1 MALVEGDGLPIALK
15 LHSAKPHEST
25 LTFDLVQ
32 DCVTEELP
40 ERAIGD
46 SAFDSDA
53 LDAAFAEIDIEF
65 IAPHRKN
72 RKNKTQDGRMLRRAK
87 RRWKHPRGTRRFFAH
102 LQNFRR
108 MIVRYERKS
117 ANYLGLLHMVATIIL
132 VRNYF

>member
-1 MALVEGDGLPIALK
+1 MALVEEKGLPIALN

-53 LDAAFAEIDIEF
+53 LDAAFAEIGIEF

-87 RRWKHPRGTRRFFAH
+87 RRWKVERFFAH